1 MLDSV
6 QRRRHPRAKFCC
18 FGRFRVL
25 SVDLGD
31 ADRICVTRDFSHEGL
46 YFLALDPAI
55 RQEMQLLLRFP
66 YLADSGAAHRECLVE
81 VVRTHPT
88 FAGRFGVAVKLLTL
102 QRRVSSPN
110 GVMSTEKSVSRPGE
124 GRRVDLYV

>member
-46 YFLALDPAI
+46 YFLA
-55 RQEMQLLLRFP
+55 
-66 YLADSGAAHRECLVE
+66 DSGAAHRECLVE

-110 GVMSTEKSVSRPGE
+110 GGMSKEKSVSRPGE